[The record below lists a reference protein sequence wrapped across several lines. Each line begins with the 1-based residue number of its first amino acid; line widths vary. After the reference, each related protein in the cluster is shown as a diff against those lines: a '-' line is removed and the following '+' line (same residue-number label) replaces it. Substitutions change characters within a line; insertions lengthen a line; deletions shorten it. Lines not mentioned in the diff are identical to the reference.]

1 MSVVKRLQHD
11 YGDFKIEIE
20 NWEILDQGVT
30 AFLGPSGSGKS
41 SVIRH
46 LLGLEKSD
54 QMQWLWSE
62 GAVQVDLAALAIRER
77 RLGVVF
83 QNGELFPHMT
93 TRQNIEFAA
102 EAAVVSR
109 GAKRSEV
116 MDLVKQLIQDL
127 GLERVSETRAVNLS
141 GGERQRV
148 ALARALVGRPRLI
161 LLDEPFS
168 ALDAELRRD
177 VRAMVFR
184 VLAEYQIPALLVTH
198 DAEDLVGLRGKVTRI
213 RDGRIIEEQ
222 VLGSSEFE
230 RPR

>member
-1 MSVVKRLQHD
+1 MSVVKCLEHD
-11 YGDFKIEIE
+11 YGDFKIAIH

-46 LLGLEKSD
+46 LLGLERSD
-54 QMQWLWSE
+54 KLQWHWADNA
-62 GAVQVDLAALAIRER
+62 GQVDLAAMPIRDR

-93 TRQNIEFAA
+93 AKQNIEFAA
-102 EAAVVSR
+102 EAAVASR

-116 MDLVKQLIQDL
+116 AASVGRLIQDL
-127 GLERVSETRAVNLS
+127 SLERASETLAVNLS

-184 VLAEYQIPALLVTH
+184 VLAEHRIPALLVTH
-198 DAEDLVGLRGKVTRI
+198 DPEDLVGLQGKLTRI
-213 RDGRIIEEQ
+213 QDGRIVEDRSMTRAMEW
-222 VLGSSEFE
+222 E
-230 RPR
+230 RG

>member
-1 MSVVKRLQHD
+1 MSVVKCLEHD
-11 YGDFKIEIE
+11 YGDFKIAIH

-54 QMQWLWSE
+54 RLQWYWTESA
-62 GAVQVDLAALAIRER
+62 GPVDLASMPIRDR

-93 TRQNIEFAA
+93 AKQNIEFAA

-109 GAKRSEV
+109 GAKQSEV
-116 MDLVKQLIQDL
+116 AALVGRLIQDL
-127 GLERVSETRAVNLS
+127 SLERASETLAVNLS

-177 VRAMVFR
+177 VRTMVFR
-184 VLAEYQIPALLVTH
+184 VLAEHKIPALLVTH
-198 DAEDLVGLRGKVTRI
+198 DPEDLVGLQGKLTRI
-213 RDGRIIEEQ
+213 QDGRIAEDRSMTLSIE
-222 VLGSSEFE
+222 GE
-230 RPR
+230 RD

>member
-1 MSVVKRLQHD
+1 MSIVKCLEHD
-11 YGDFKIEIE
+11 YGDFKIAIHD
-20 NWEILDQGVT
+20 WEILDRGVT

-46 LLGLEKSD
+46 LLGLERSNQLQWHWTD
-54 QMQWLWSE
+54 GVHQM
-62 GAVQVDLAALAIRER
+62 DLASMPIRDR

-93 TRQNIEFAA
+93 GKQNVEFAA
-102 EAAVVSR
+102 EAAIVSR
-109 GAKRSEV
+109 GASRSEV
-116 MDLVKQLIQDL
+116 AKLVDRLIEDLS
-127 GLERVSETRAVNLS
+127 LERASETLAVNLS

-184 VLAEYQIPALLVTH
+184 VLAEYGIPAILVTH
-198 DAEDLVGLRGKVTRI
+198 DPEDLVGLQGKLTRI
-213 RDGRIIEEQ
+213 QDGRIVEERAL
-222 VLGSSEFE
+222 VV
-230 RPR
+230 

>member
-62 GAVQVDLAALAIRER
+62 GAGQVDLAALAIRER

-116 MDLVKQLIQDL
+116 MDLVKQLIRDL

-198 DAEDLVGLRGKVTRI
+198 DPEDLVGLRGKVTRI

-222 VLGSSEFE
+222 VLGFSEFGGQ
-230 RPR
+230 R

>member
-1 MSVVKRLQHD
+1 MSVVKCLEHD
-11 YGDFKIEIE
+11 YGDFKIAIH
-20 NWEILDQGVT
+20 NWEILDHGVT

-54 QMQWLWSE
+54 QLQWYWTE
-62 GAVQVDLAALAIRER
+62 GAEQVDLASMPIRDR

-93 TRQNIEFAA
+93 AKQNIEFAA
-102 EAAVVSR
+102 DAAVVSR
-109 GAKRSEV
+109 GANRSEV
-116 MDLVKQLIQDL
+116 AASVGRLIQDL
-127 GLERVSETRAVNLS
+127 SLERATETLAVNLS

-184 VLAEYQIPALLVTH
+184 VLAEHKIPALLVTH
-198 DAEDLVGLRGKVTRI
+198 DPEDLVGLQGKLTRI
-213 RDGRIIEEQ
+213 QDGRIVEDRSMAITTE
-222 VLGSSEFE
+222 GG
-230 RPR
+230 RG